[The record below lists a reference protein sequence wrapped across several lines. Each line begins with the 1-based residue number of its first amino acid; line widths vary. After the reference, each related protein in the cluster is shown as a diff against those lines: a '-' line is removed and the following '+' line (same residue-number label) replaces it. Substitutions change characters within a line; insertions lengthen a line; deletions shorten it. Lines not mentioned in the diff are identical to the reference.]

1 MSVGPTGER
10 ASGNRECAGPSGAF
24 AASGRAAGGRSEAY
38 QDALFAGSDTGGGGK
53 KSGCLPGAGK
63 SSGKENLKGD
73 EETF

>member
-38 QDALFAGSDTGGGGK
+38 QDALFAGSDTGGYIR
-53 KSGCLPGAGK
+53 A
-63 SSGKENLKGD
+63 
-73 EETF
+73 